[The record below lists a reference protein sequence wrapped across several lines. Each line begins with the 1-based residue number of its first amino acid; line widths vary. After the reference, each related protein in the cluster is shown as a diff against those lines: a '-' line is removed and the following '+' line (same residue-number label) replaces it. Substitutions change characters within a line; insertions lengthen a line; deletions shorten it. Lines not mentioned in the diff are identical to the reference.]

1 MKRRS
6 GSSMVEKMTK
16 EVDFENYEFQ
26 NETFVILE
34 E

>member
-1 MKRRS
+1 M
-6 GSSMVEKMTK
+6 GEKMTK

>member
-1 MKRRS
+1 
-6 GSSMVEKMTK
+6 MVEKMTK